1 MYEIFRIWKPSIV
14 YHAAAYKHVPVIP
27 LRITGFRSR
36 IFSLRGV
43 LHEALKIEEK
53 LKAEIVTEALA
64 IKW

>member
-1 MYEIFRIWKPSIV
+1 V